1 MLRRLLPLAL
11 LLSAPA
17 AAQDHDGYGDEDVS
31 TSLDG
36 VGRITIQGGWR
47 ITPNKTLYD
56 GWYARQANQGLPR
69 AREVTGGPTVTAS
82 FAYAISD
89 LLEVG
94 IDLFGTKSRLYL
106 NEPGADGAPPQAR
119 QVDTLGYGALIGLR
133 FQTVLPGI
141 GPHGLVPFAGL
152 LTGPTLASSERK
164 GEALQEIT
172 TQAWMGNV
180 GATLRLTPRWGIT
193 ADYRLAFL
201 RGPVGPSTGRVGSF
215 SLGGSWLSLGVTYSF
230 PAEPSRPLSGGL

>member
-1 MLRRLLPLAL
+1 MLQRLLPLAL

-17 AAQDHDGYGDEDVS
+17 AAQDFTYEDEEVS
-31 TSLDG
+31 TSLNG
-36 VGRITIQGGWR
+36 VGRITVQGGWR

-56 GWYARQANQGLPR
+56 GWYKRPANQGLAR
-69 AREVTGGPTVTAS
+69 AREVTGAPIVVAS

-106 NEPGADGAPPQAR
+106 NEPGAEGEPAQAR
-119 QVDTLGYGALIGLR
+119 PVDTLGYGALIGLR
-133 FQTVLPGI
+133 FQTVVPQL
-141 GPHGLVPFAGL
+141 GPHGLVPYAGL

-164 GEALQEIT
+164 GEELQET
-172 TQAWMGNV
+172 TTHAWMANV

-201 RGPVGPSTGRVGSF
+201 RGPVGPSTARVGSF
-215 SLGGSWLSLGVTYSF
+215 SMGGSWLSLGVTYSF
-230 PAEPSRPLSGGL
+230 PAEPSRPLSGSL

>member
-17 AAQDHDGYGDEDVS
+17 AARDYSPFDDDAVS

-56 GWYARQANQGLPR
+56 GWYSRQANQGLPR
-69 AREVTGGPTVTAS
+69 AREVSGAPTVTAS

-94 IDLFGTKSRLYL
+94 IDLFGSQSRLFL
-106 NEPGADGAPPQAR
+106 NEPGTDGGPPQAR
-119 QVDTLGYGALIGLR
+119 RVDTLGYGALVGLR
-133 FQTVLPGI
+133 LQTVVPQL
-141 GPHGLVPFAGL
+141 GPQGLVLFGGL
-152 LTGPTLASSERK
+152 LTGPTLISSERQ
-164 GEALQEIT
+164 GEALQELT
-172 TQAWMGNV
+172 TQAWMANA

-201 RGPVGPSTGRVGSF
+201 RGPVGPATARVGSF
-215 SLGGSWLSLGVTYSF
+215 SMGGSWLSLGITYSF
-230 PAEPSRPLSGGL
+230 PAEPSRPLPGSL